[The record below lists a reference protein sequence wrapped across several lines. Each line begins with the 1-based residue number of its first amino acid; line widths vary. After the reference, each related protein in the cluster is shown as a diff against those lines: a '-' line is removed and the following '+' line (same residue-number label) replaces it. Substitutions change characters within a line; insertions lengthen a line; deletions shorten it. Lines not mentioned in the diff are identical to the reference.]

1 MHLRFEMSPMGGFV
15 STSCT
20 IEENRFSANL
30 DESISVNSGDEFA
43 SFVNVVRNDVRF
55 RKCDGRS
62 KIFSRVS
69 R

>member
-1 MHLRFEMSPMGGFV
+1 VHLRFEMSPMGGFV

-43 SFVNVVRNDVRF
+43 SFVNIVRNDLRVRK
-55 RKCDGRS
+55 REGCW
-62 KIFSRVS
+62 KIFSNVS